1 MIINKPFPYTPSYK
15 IHIVI
20 GTILGLLLG
29 FILITL
35 RPFNLTVD
43 NLDNQGEILLMGF
56 GFTKFSSYS
65 LTHLIGNHF
74 YAKSNNWT
82 WWNEISFLI
91 ISTILDAILAY
102 LYLDLVFE
110 KQPLSFS
117 RLFLFFFHII
127 VPMTPLLIFPKFV
140 LRYFFSKN
148 TTPIS
153 IENISSDELVKEKMI
168 YLKGQNA
175 KDELTL
181 TETQLI
187 YVKSVDNYLLIYYKD
202 KVVKNKMLRASLA
215 SLMKQ
220 APFLTQPHR
229 SYLINPKYD
238 FKIKGNSQKA
248 TLVSSDFTEQI
259 PIARTSYKKVKSL
272 FN

>member
-1 MIINKPFPYTPSYK
+1 MIINKPFPYTSSYK
-15 IHIVI
+15 VHIVI
-20 GTILGLLLG
+20 GAALGLLLG

-35 RPFNLTVD
+35 KPFNLTD
-43 NLDNQGEILLMGF
+43 NNLDNYSKILLMGF
-56 GFTKFSSYS
+56 GFTKFCSYL
-65 LTHLIGNHF
+65 LTHFIGNYFHT
-74 YAKSNNWT
+74 KSNRWT
-82 WWNEISFLI
+82 WWNEISFLL
-91 ISTILDAILAY
+91 ISITLEAILAY

-117 RLFLFFFHII
+117 RLFLFFFHIVI
-127 VPMTPLLIFPKFV
+127 PVTPLLIFPKLV
-140 LRYFFSKN
+140 LRYLFSKN
-148 TTPIS
+148 MTPIS
-153 IENISSDELVKEKMI
+153 IEDISSNELVKEKTI
-168 YLKGQNA
+168 SLKGQNA

-181 TETQLI
+181 IETQLI

-202 KVVKNKMLRASLA
+202 KVIKNKMLRASLA
-215 SLMKQ
+215 SLIKQ
-220 APFLTQPHR
+220 APFLVQPHR